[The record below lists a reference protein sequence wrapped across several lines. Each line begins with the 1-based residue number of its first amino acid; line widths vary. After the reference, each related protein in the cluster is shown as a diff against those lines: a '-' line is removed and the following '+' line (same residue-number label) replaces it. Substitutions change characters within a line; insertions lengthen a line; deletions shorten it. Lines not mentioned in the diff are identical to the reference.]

1 MLRKRGY
8 LHDLLPMRLAQIAE
22 KKKGR
27 YVEMKM
33 NKKVLASLIAA
44 GILTTGTALANPFD
58 DVPRDHWSYDA
69 VKTLADQGI
78 VDGYGDGTY
87 RGDKLMTRYEMA
99 QIVGRAISQG
109 KLAGPETKKTLDQLS
124 AEYADELNA
133 LGVKVDKI
141 DKETAGVRDLKIS
154 HWIQTEN
161 TYGNSTDTNDDKL
174 HEYELE
180 YRLTVEKQIAPK
192 LSALMQ
198 IETKT
203 YWDQPATLSAGDRDN
218 VYTRLAY
225 ITYKPDEKNTI
236 IAGKNA
242 YWLAGGLLGDDYIEG
257 VDWTTKLGDKTTFEV
272 LHGRYWVDRDIRK
285 DGLLN
290 GGLVLNPNTGE
301 AVPGADGNDQ
311 ITYAGINTKFGVV
324 DFGAHYLYGQNGL
337 LRGDTA
343 NIWGATIGFDLGGGY
358 NLSLGYAEDSEQDDD
373 NSVTKVQVYKKLGK
387 VDTFLQYWK
396 QEQNYNTP
404 MENGNHMAW
413 YRDMYGGWR
422 EDFGGVEGFRLI
434 LGYPISVNCYA
445 EAWYGDYE
453 DIVSSESSQKF
464 GWALTFQ
471 Y

>member
-161 TYGNSTDTNDDKL
+161 TYGDMGIDGDDKN

-180 YRLTVEKQIAPK
+180 YRLTVEKQISPK
-192 LSALMQ
+192 LGALMQ

-225 ITYKPDEKNTI
+225 ITYKPNEKNTI

-257 VDWTTKLGDKTTFEV
+257 VDWTTKLGDKTTLE
-272 LHGRYWVDRDIRK
+272 LMHGRYWVDRDIRHG
-285 DGLLN
+285 GLLDKGENDN
-290 GGLVLNPNTGE
+290 GVGIP
-301 AVPGADGNDQ
+301 DGNDQ

-324 DFGAHYLYGQNGL
+324 DFGAHYLTGQSGLVQNGVKS
-337 LRGDTA
+337 
-343 NIWGATIGFDLGGGY
+343 NIWAVTTGFDLGAGV
-358 NLSLGYAEDSEQDDD
+358 NLSLGYAENTEQDDD
-373 NSVTKVQVYKKLGK
+373 NSLTKVQLYKKFGK
-387 VDTFLQYWK
+387 VDTFLQYWNE
-396 QEQNYNTP
+396 EQNYLPP
-404 MENGNHMAW
+404 MENGNHLAW
-413 YRDMYGGWR
+413 WGDQYYR
-422 EDFGGVEGFRLI
+422 GVEGVRLI
-434 LGYPISVNCYA
+434 LGYPVSANCYA
-445 EAWYGDYE
+445 EAWYGDY
-453 DIVSSESSQKF
+453 DTKATDVKDQSAKKF